1 MKPESIPKSL
11 ADQTA
16 LTKLNTVVLK
26 VNPAAPAAQ
35 LRQQLAVAAEALR
48 AGLLVAF
55 PTETVYG
62 LGGHALLPD
71 TVKRIYSAKGRPSDN
86 PLIVHVSK
94 IDEIDPLISQWP
106 RLALPLAQ
114 KFMPGPLT
122 LILPKSSL
130 VPRAV
135 SGGMDT
141 VAVRIP
147 SNPVANALLRQA
159 GVPVAAPS
167 ANLSG
172 RPSPTLAQHVYADLA
187 GRISY
192 LVDGGPCTYGVESTV
207 LDLASGP
214 YPRILRPGA
223 VTFEMLKDFL
233 LSARLMPESET
244 VWGPLLANEE
254 GLNRVLPDGEHP
266 RAPGMKYRHYAPL
279 APVIILEALQAAAVG
294 AAMPK
299 LSALLS
305 LLDCAP
311 GADTPPGTNGAAGPA
326 LYTGLPKT
334 LCALLTQAEA
344 LTWPKQLHTTNGELW
359 NCQVSGF
366 TNDCNGQAAAHDLFA
381 SFRRFDQAGAAAI
394 VAQIQPDSSIGR
406 AYMNRL
412 GKAASFRVSPGGIW
426 RKDKQLGWVQLKA
439 GDRLPGAAGNDGGL
453 L

>member
-1 MKPESIPKSL
+1 MVDQVK
-11 ADQTA
+11 ADCG
-16 LTKLNTVVLK
+16 LNTVILK
-26 VNPAAPAAQ
+26 ADPAAPADR
-35 LRQQLAVAAEALR
+35 LRQQLERAAEALR

-62 LGGHALLPD
+62 LGGNALLPD
-71 TVKRIYSAKGRPSDN
+71 TVKRIYRAKGRPSDN

-94 IDEIDPLISQWP
+94 IDEINPLISRWP
-106 RLALPLAQ
+106 RLALPLAR

-122 LILPKSSL
+122 LILPKSDL

-172 RPSPTLAQHVYADLA
+172 RPSPTLAQHVYEDLA

-223 VTFEMLKDFL
+223 VTFEMIKDFL
-233 LSARLMPESET
+233 NQAQLMTEPET
-244 VWGPLLANEE
+244 VWGPLLANEA

-279 APVIILEALQAAAVG
+279 APVIILEVRQVAELA
-294 AAMPK
+294 AAMPNLK
-299 LSALLS
+299 TLLALLEAEQEPE
-305 LLDCAP
+305 DHKGRQNA
-311 GADTPPGTNGAAGPA
+311 GAALRPGRSR
-326 LYTGLPKT
+326 T
-334 LCALLTQAEA
+334 LCALLARAEA
-344 LTWPKQLHTTNGELW
+344 AAWPGQLQSSDNRLW
-359 NCQVSGF
+359 DCQVSGF
-366 TNDCNGQAAAHDLFA
+366 AEDHSGQAAAHDLFA
-381 SFRRFDQAGAAAI
+381 AFRRFDQVGAAAI
-394 VAQIQPDSSIGR
+394 VAQIQPDNSLGR

-412 GKAASFRVSPGGIW
+412 GKAASYRVSSKGIW
-426 RKDKQLGWVQLKA
+426 CKDKQLGWVQVKA
-439 GDRLPGAAGNDGGL
+439 GEHLPAAAGKDGSL